1 MPFME
6 ITYPQGALTDEAR
19 ERLTDDL
26 TTALLRAERAP
37 DTEFFRSITWLY
49 VHELPAGAVRAA
61 GRPVE
66 APTFRLEATT
76 PQGALSDR
84 RRKEFV
90 ADATRAVREAAGIPE
105 EDGLRIWVL
114 CKEIAEGSWG
124 AAGQIVEF
132 QALRALAAEEREK
145 SEAEAQPAA

>member
-1 MPFME
+1 MPVFE
-6 ITYPQGALTDEAR
+6 VTYPEGALGADAR
-19 ERLTDDL
+19 AKMMEDL

-49 VHELPAGAVRAA
+49 LHELPAGAVRAA
-61 GRPVE
+61 GRPVD

-114 CKEIAEGSWG
+114 CKEIPEGSWG

-132 QALRALAAEEREK
+132 QALRAAAAQEREK
-145 SEAEAQPAA
+145 AQAATASV